1 MNGIPANPAGWLA
14 SEKLD
19 GVRCTFTGHAFT
31 SRHGNIFTP
40 PASWFEGM
48 PAARLDGELYA
59 GIQSFDE
66 LVSTIQ
72 KRGSEWEGITFQ
84 VFDLAVM
91 RQPIES
97 RLATLAS
104 LALPPHCKLVP
115 HRPLAGMDDL
125 DRMEAEIVAA
135 GGEGL
140 ILRAPNSYYAPSN
153 FRKVKRLFPDLDRSI
168 LD

>member
-1 MNGIPANPAGWLA
+1 MNGIPANPDGWLA

-48 PAARLDGELYA
+48 PSARLDGELWM
-59 GIQSFDE
+59 GNGTFDE
-66 LVSTIQ
+66 LVSAIQ
-72 KRGSEWEGITFQ
+72 RKRNPWENVRFMI
-84 VFDLAVM
+84 FDLAVM
-91 RQPIES
+91 RHPIES

-104 LALPPHCKLVP
+104 LPLPPHCQLVP

-125 DRMEAEIVAA
+125 DAMEADIVAA

-140 ILRAPNSYYAPSN
+140 ILRAPGSYYAPSN
-153 FRKVKRLFPDLDRSI
+153 FRKVKRIFPDLDRSI

>member
-1 MNGIPANPAGWLA
+1 MNSIPANPAGWHA

-48 PAARLDGELYA
+48 PAARLDGELWM
-59 GIQSFDE
+59 GNGTFDE
-66 LVSTIQ
+66 LVSSIQ
-72 KRGSEWEGITFQ
+72 RKRNPWENVRFMI
-84 VFDLAVM
+84 FDLAVM

-104 LALPPHCKLVP
+104 LSLPPHCQLVP

-125 DRMEAEIVAA
+125 DAMESEIVAA

-140 ILRAPNSYYAPSN
+140 ILRAPNSYYTPSN
-153 FRKVKRLFPDLDRSI
+153 FLKVKRLFPDLDRSI

>member
-40 PASWFEGM
+40 PASWLAGM
-48 PAARLDGELYA
+48 PACRLDGELYA

-84 VFDLAVM
+84 VFDLAQL

-97 RLATLAS
+97 RLATLAA
-104 LALPPHCKLVP
+104 LPLPPHCKLVL
-115 HRPLAGMDDL
+115 HRPLTGHDDL
-125 DRMEAEIVAA
+125 DAMEAEIVAA
-135 GGEGL
+135 GGEGVC
-140 ILRAPNSYYAPSN
+140 LRAPGSFYRPNG
-153 FRKVKRLFPDLDRSI
+153 FLKVKRLFPDLNRSI

>member
-1 MNGIPANPAGWLA
+1 MNGIPAKPVGWLA

-48 PAARLDGELYA
+48 PSVRLDGELFTKR
-59 GIQSFDE
+59 GDFDG
-66 LVSTIQ
+66 LVSAIQ
-72 KRGSEWEGITFQ
+72 RNRNPWENVRFMI
-84 VFDLAVM
+84 FDLAVM

-97 RLATLAS
+97 RHATLAS
-104 LALPPHCKLVP
+104 LSLPPHCQLVP

-125 DRMEAEIVAA
+125 DRMETEIVAA
-135 GGEGL
+135 GGEGVC
-140 ILRAPNSYYAPSN
+140 IRVPGSYYAPSN

-168 LD
+168 FD

>member
-1 MNGIPANPAGWLA
+1 MNSIPANPAGWHA

-48 PAARLDGELYA
+48 PAARLDGELWM
-59 GIQSFDE
+59 GNGTFDE
-66 LVSTIQ
+66 LVSSIQ
-72 KRGSEWEGITFQ
+72 RKRNPWENVRFMI
-84 VFDLAVM
+84 FDLAVM

-104 LALPPHCKLVP
+104 LSLPPHCQLVP
-115 HRPLAGMDDL
+115 HRPLTGHDDL
-125 DRMEAEIVAA
+125 DSMEAEIVAA

-153 FRKVKRLFPDLDRSI
+153 FQKVKRLHRDLNRSV